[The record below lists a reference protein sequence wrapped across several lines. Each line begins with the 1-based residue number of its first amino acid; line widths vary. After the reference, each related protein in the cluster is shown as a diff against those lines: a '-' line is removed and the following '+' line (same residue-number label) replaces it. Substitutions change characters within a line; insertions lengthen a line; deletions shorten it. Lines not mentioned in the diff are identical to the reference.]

1 MSFVRRRYV
10 SYYRMAL
17 PLSMQ
22 KAKVHEGKWTA
33 LLSLS
38 TRSLQQLVRDAE
50 KDPQLLRALRTKSV
64 PYNLLVHAYSTL
76 RMSAGLERGVV
87 GPGERVEVTATLS
100 ESGVPVTTR
109 AALWMEVQSPT
120 ANVASAQLRV
130 DADGVFRGSFATH
143 APGVYQ
149 IRVRARGSSLAG
161 KPFSREKVLSAAAV
175 AKGGTLV
182 DPGFEA
188 EQAARDERLC
198 RLLECILGNAKLET
212 IGLDTQL
219 VRKCIAEYCRKPKR
233 LPSER
238 VPRKPTIRPKPAG
251 AVAPL
256 APAVAPPPPTVA
268 KLEEAK
274 PRIREK
280 MDMEHA
286 MEGPMFG
293 LSPQDIAEARA
304 RGVKGEPP
312 GPARIKPRDDSET
325 GKSKGSKKPRP
336 KK

>member
-1 MSFVRRRYV
+1 MRLDS
-10 SYYRMAL
+10 
-17 PLSMQ
+17 
-22 KAKVHEGKWTA
+22 
-33 LLSLS
+33 
-38 TRSLQQLVRDAE
+38 
-50 KDPQLLRALRTKSV
+50 
-64 PYNLLVHAYSTL
+64 
-76 RMSAGLERGVV
+76 
-87 GPGERVEVTATLS
+87 
-100 ESGVPVTTR
+100 
-109 AALWMEVQSPT
+109 
-120 ANVASAQLRV
+120 
-130 DADGVFRGSFATH
+130 DGVFRGSFATH

-161 KPFSREKVLSAAAV
+161 KPFSREKVLSAAAL
-175 AKGGTLV
+175 ARGGSQV

-219 VRKCIAEYCRKPKR
+219 VRKCLAEYCRKPKR

-238 VPRKPTIRPKPAG
+238 VPRKLAIRPRPTA
-251 AVAPL
+251 AVTPL
-256 APAVAPPPPTVA
+256 LPAVAPPPPTVA
-268 KLEEAK
+268 KLAEAK
-274 PRIREK
+274 PRLVEK

-304 RGVKGEPP
+304 RGVKGDPP
-312 GPARIKPRDDSET
+312 GPGKIPRRKDSES
-325 GKSKGSKKPRP
+325 GKSKGSSKPRP